1 MTPKEQLN
9 LLAIFHYVVG
19 GLHALFGSFG
29 LIHLTM
35 GLCMLFGGFGSMVQ
49 TNPANEPPAF
59 IGLFFAIF
67 GAVFVLFGW
76 SLGLLTI
83 ISGRKIAQR
92 KARKF
97 SIVMGAINCA
107 MFPFGTTLGVFT
119 LILLSSAKGI
129 QEYSEPPIT
138 A

>member
-29 LIHLTM
+29 LIHFTI
-35 GLCMLFGGFGSMVQ
+35 GLCMLFGGFGSMSQ
-49 TNPANEPPAF
+49 THPGSEPPAF

-76 SLGLLTI
+76 TLGALTI
-83 ISGRKIAQR
+83 LSGRKIAQR
-92 KARKF
+92 RARKF
-97 SIVMGAINCA
+97 SVVMGAINCA

-119 LILLSSAKGI
+119 LILLNRREADLEYGALPASA
-129 QEYSEPPIT
+129 
-138 A
+138 